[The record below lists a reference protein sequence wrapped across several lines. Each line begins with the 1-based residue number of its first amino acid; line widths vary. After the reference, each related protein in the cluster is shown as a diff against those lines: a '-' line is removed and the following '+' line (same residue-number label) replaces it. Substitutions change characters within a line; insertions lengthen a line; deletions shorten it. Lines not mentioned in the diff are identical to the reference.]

1 MSKNHLA
8 VRNIDFLLI
17 VSLLDEDE
25 RAAITQVISDKYLLS
40 GSDLDREDLRE
51 NFVDIE
57 RLEDTQTSV
66 ELKTER
72 DIENGLQADRAA

>member
-40 GSDLDREDLRE
+40 GSDLDRDAEHNDASPFLLHHDVLPRT
-51 NFVDIE
+51 
-57 RLEDTQTSV
+57 R
-66 ELKTER
+66 R
-72 DIENGLQADRAA
+72 RW